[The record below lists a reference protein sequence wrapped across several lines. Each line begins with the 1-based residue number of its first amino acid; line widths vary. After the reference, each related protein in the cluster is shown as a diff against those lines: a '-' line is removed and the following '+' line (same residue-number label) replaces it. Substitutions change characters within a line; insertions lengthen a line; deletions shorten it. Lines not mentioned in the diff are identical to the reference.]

1 MDTKRIQERLE
12 RLQDKLRHEFLGIEE
27 RGELED
33 LVRKLKGKTEK
44 KTAGRA

>member
-12 RLQDKLRHEFLGIEE
+12 RLQDKLRHEMLGTEE

-33 LVRKLKGKTEK
+33 RVRKLKAKAE